1 MQLAP
6 TELITHLPY
15 LRRYGLRMTGSAD
28 AAEELVQETME
39 KALRGLPNYQPTGSL
54 QGWLITIMRNQFMT
68 RYRAE
73 QRLLARTANAELS
86 SVPVPP
92 SQFDACLLH
101 ELARA
106 VRRLPRGQ
114 RDVLVAVCV
123 EGYSYDQASASL
135 EIPIG
140 TVRSRLAR
148 ARSALHELSQPS
160 GRRRHGRTLRLHASA
175 AAARRRRRSTA
186 G

>member
-1 MQLAP
+1 MP
-6 TELITHLPY
+6 VGPHELITHLPG
-15 LRRYGLRMTGSAD
+15 LRRYGLRMTGSTD

-39 KALRGLPNYQPTGSL
+39 KALRGLPHFQPTGSL

-68 RYRAE
+68 RYRIE
-73 QRLLARTANAELS
+73 QRRQARTARVELS
-86 SVPVPP
+86 SLPVAP
-92 SQFDACLLH
+92 SQFDTCLLH

-106 VRRLPRGQ
+106 MRRLPRGQ

-123 EGYSYDQASASL
+123 EGCSYDQASASL
-135 EIPIG
+135 AIPIG

-148 ARSALHELSQPS
+148 ARSTLQALAQPV
-160 GRRRHGRTLRLHASA
+160 GRRGLGRASRSA
-175 AAARRRRRSTA
+175 APDRRRA